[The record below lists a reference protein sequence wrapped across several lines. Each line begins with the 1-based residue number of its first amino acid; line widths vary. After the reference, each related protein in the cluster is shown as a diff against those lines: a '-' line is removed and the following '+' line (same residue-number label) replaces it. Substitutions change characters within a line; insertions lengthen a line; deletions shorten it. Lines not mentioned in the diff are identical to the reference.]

1 MKKELG
7 KFEGKQLDKE
17 EQKEKEKIENL
28 RAKEE
33 KKKGEEKERM
43 EKGDRAQSA
52 GMTWP
57 QINSRY
63 HETCSVR
70 GLWCAKVALW
80 GLQCA

>member
-7 KFEGKQLDKE
+7 EFEGKQLDKE
-17 EQKEKEKIENL
+17 EQKEKKKKENL

-33 KKKGEEKERM
+33 EKKGEEKERM
-43 EKGDRAQSA
+43 EKGDRAQSD

-57 QINSRY
+57 QIDSRY
-63 HETCSVR
+63 NETCSVR